1 MNIEIHQPELES
13 IIQQRMATGRFR
25 DVEDVL
31 LQALRSGEPADKTPQ
46 PPTLAD
52 IFARA
57 RVQLDGEELD
67 LARDPSL
74 GRPVD
79 LS

>member
-1 MNIEIHQPELES
+1 MQIEIQRPELEA

-31 LQALRSGEPADKTPQ
+31 FQALRSTEDLSSSSSEPHLSEV
-46 PPTLAD
+46 LAQ
-52 IFARA
+52 ARLL
-57 RVQLDGEELD
+57 LDGEELD
-67 LARDPSL
+67 LRRDPST
-74 GRPVD
+74 GRPDD